1 MNRVVTVLSI
11 GFGYMFLGLSFF
23 VTAETIMRKVFN
35 VSFQGADE
43 LGGYALAVGS
53 SLAFSIA
60 LVRRSHIRIDLL
72 HVHLPLRVQA
82 FLNWLAALLLG
93 GLGVFLAVFC
103 LKIIRDTL
111 LYRSTAPTPWTTPL
125 IYPQSVWFAC
135 LTIFAAV
142 GVWLALRATFLL
154 LAGRVND
161 LNREFQPKGVV
172 DELREELQDI
182 GHRKK
187 GGPERPDV
195 SAGEPDTSL
204 L

>member
-11 GFGYMFLGLSFF
+11 AFGYMFLGLSFF

-35 VSFQGADE
+35 ISFQGADE

-72 HVHLPLRVQA
+72 HVHLPPKVQA
-82 FLNWLAALLLG
+82 FLNWLAAFLLG
-93 GLGVFLAVFC
+93 GLGVFLAFFC

-125 IYPQSVWFAC
+125 IYPQSVWYAC
-135 LTIFAAV
+135 LAIFAAI

-161 LNREFQPKGVV
+161 LNREFQPKGIV
-172 DELREELQDI
+172 DELNEELQDI
-182 GHRKK
+182 GHRMK
-187 GGPERPDV
+187 GGRERPDV
-195 SAGEPDTSL
+195 STGVPDTGL